1 MPTNKSMVTPTGTV
15 NLTEDSQS
23 EGYSV
28 YRVNANT
35 EKIADAV
42 TALTNGVKGQTTVL
56 LANWIATQTSANNV
70 KVTDDLSL
78 SEGLWLVILTVPFAS
93 SGTPIVRIDGTG
105 SFYAH
110 QMGTTNASGAQTVKI
125 VDVDSN
131 GMTVYGMSSSS
142 AVTTYNSAFLSR
154 GGLVA
159 VRIKKW

>member
-28 YRVNANT
+28 DRVNANT

-42 TALTNGVKGQTTVL
+42 TAITNGITGQTTVL

-78 SEGLWLVILTVPFAS
+78 TEGLWLVILTVPFAS

-105 SFYAH
+105 SFYSH
-110 QMGTTNASGAQTVKI
+110 QFGTTSASGAQTMKVI
-125 VDVDSN
+125 NVDSN
-131 GMTVYGMSSSS
+131 GATVYGASSSS
-142 AVTTYNSAFLSR
+142 AVVTYDSSYLSR